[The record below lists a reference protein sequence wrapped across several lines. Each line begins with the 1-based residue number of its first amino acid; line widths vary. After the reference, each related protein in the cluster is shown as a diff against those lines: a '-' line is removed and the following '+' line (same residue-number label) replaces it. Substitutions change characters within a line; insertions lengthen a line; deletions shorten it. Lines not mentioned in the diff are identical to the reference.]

1 MVVVEVVVIDSIV
14 LKNRVLEEQ
23 EIVQQEGQYVAIAT
37 DEVSLNLSLL
47 CLARS
52 QLKSSAFQPLPEHKS
67 YLETFLFKSMGF

>member
-1 MVVVEVVVIDSIV
+1 MVVVDVVVIDSIV

-67 YLETFLFKSMGF
+67 YISLL